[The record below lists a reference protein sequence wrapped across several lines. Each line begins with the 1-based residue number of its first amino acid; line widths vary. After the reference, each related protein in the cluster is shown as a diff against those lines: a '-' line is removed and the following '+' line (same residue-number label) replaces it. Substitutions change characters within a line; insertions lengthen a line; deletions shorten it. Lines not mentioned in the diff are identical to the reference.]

1 MGSWKPHKIRL
12 RDSESLFNNKGVIWM
27 NDAKARPFFM
37 LDGTLEYQ
45 KEIVD
50 KIASGLLLES
60 VAEYFERN
68 GIEIPECQ
76 NDVEMKQ
83 RSNDFKKRYDL

>member
-1 MGSWKPHKIRL
+1 MKL
-12 RDSESLFNNKGVIWM
+12 REQRCLFIDNKDKYVL
-27 NDAKARPFFM
+27 NKVYVKTRPFFM

-50 KIASGLLLES
+50 KIASGLPLES

-68 GIEIPECQ
+68 GIKMPEFQ
-76 NDVEMKQ
+76 NDEEMKQ
-83 RSNDFKKRYDL
+83 RSNDFKKGMVYK

>member
-1 MGSWKPHKIRL
+1 MI
-12 RDSESLFNNKGVIWM
+12 
-27 NDAKARPFFM
+27 DAKARPFFM
-37 LDGTLEYQ
+37 LDGTVEYQ

-50 KIASGLLLES
+50 KIAGGLPLES

-68 GIEIPECQ
+68 GIQIPECQ
-76 NDVEMKQ
+76 NDVGMKQ

>member
-1 MGSWKPHKIRL
+1 MI
-12 RDSESLFNNKGVIWM
+12 
-27 NDAKARPFFM
+27 DAKARPFFM

-50 KIASGLLLES
+50 KIANGLPLES

-68 GIEIPECQ
+68 SIEIPECQ

-83 RSNDFKKRYDL
+83 KSNGFKKKYGL